1 MKKKSLAAYEK
12 KLPELM
18 RLATKKAQERHLE
31 AGHAVCVQEGEQLV
45 LKQRVEGRL
54 TVKVI
59 GEAEP
64 WIPIKKG

>member
-31 AGHAVCVQEGEQLV
+31 AGHAVCVQEGEHLV
-45 LKQRVEGRL
+45 LKQRVDGKL
-54 TVKVI
+54 TTKVI
-59 GEAEP
+59 GQVEP
-64 WIPIKKG
+64 WIPIQKD